1 MTQLSDFLG
10 HQMRANEWSYQRLAD
25 EIGISKSGVV
35 NLIENEDLKP
45 KLETLVLISRRFNI
59 PLWRLVEMSGFDL
72 NLPTHV
78 GTTEQRI
85 ALLLDAS
92 PQLEPII
99 NHLIRLEPDS
109 LEGVLVYLEAQQL
122 VRDRRG

>member
-1 MTQLSDFLG
+1 MRSSD
-10 HQMRANEWSYQRLAD
+10 WSYQRLAD

-45 KLETLVLISRRFNI
+45 KLETLVLIGRRFNI

-85 ALLLDAS
+85 AVLVDSS

-109 LEGVLVYLEAQQL
+109 LEGVLIYLEAQQL